1 MMTQLKKDFSLSAVV
16 AGFIVLLVG
25 ITSSGVLVFQAARS
39 FGLDAQGASSWLGS
53 LCLGMGLVGLVLSL
67 RYRMP
72 VLLAWSTP
80 GAALLA
86 GGLAGVSLAEVT
98 GAFLFSALLIF
109 LSGVTGLFEKIMN
122 RIPMGLASALLGGI
136 LLKFCL
142 ETFLCLKS
150 QPLLVGAMLLAY
162 LAGKKWKPRLTMLF
176 VLLAGIITA
185 AAIGELQFAQIE
197 LAPTTWSFVSP
208 EWRWSVLLSVGVPL
222 FVVTMAS
229 QNLPGFAVMRANGF
243 HAPVSQ
249 LMSWTGVMNLLTAC
263 FGGFAINLAAITAAI
278 AMGSESHQDRDKRY
292 VAGVVSGV
300 LYMLVG
306 VMAGSVTSLFAA
318 FPSEMVTAIA
328 GLALLSTTANCL
340 QSALEDARH
349 KEAAFITFAVAASGV
364 SLFGVGSA
372 FWAITAGA
380 LIQFLLG
387 ERKSNGAG

>member
-1 MMTQLKKDFSLSAVV
+1 MV

-53 LCLGMGLVGLVLSL
+53 LCLGMGLLGLGLSL

-86 GGLAGVSLAEVT
+86 GGVAGVGLAEVT
-98 GAFLFSALLIF
+98 GAFLFSGLLIF
-109 LSGVTGLFEKIMN
+109 LAGITGLFEKIMN
-122 RIPMGLASALLGGI
+122 RIPLGLASALLGGI

-142 ETFLCLKS
+142 ETFLSLNS
-150 QPLLVGAMLLAY
+150 QPLLVGLMLLAY

-176 VLLAGIITA
+176 VLVAGILTA
-185 AAIGELQFAQIE
+185 AAIGQLQFTQIK
-197 LAPTTWSFVSP
+197 LAPTSWSFVAP
-208 EWRWSVLLSVGVPL
+208 EWNWSVLLSVGVPL

-243 HAPVSQ
+243 HAPVSS
-249 LMSWTGVMNLLTAC
+249 LMSWSGLMNLLTAC

-278 AMGSESHQDRDKRY
+278 AMGSESHQDRDRRY

-300 LYMLVG
+300 LYIVVG
-306 VMAGSVTSLFAA
+306 LLAGSVTSLFAA
-318 FPSEMVTAIA
+318 FPPEMVIAIA

-349 KEAAFITFAVAASGV
+349 KEAAFITFAVAASGLSV
-364 SLFGVGSA
+364 WGVGSA

-380 LIQFLLG
+380 LTQLLLSD
-387 ERKSNGAG
+387 RRSRGAG

>member
-1 MMTQLKKDFSLSAVV
+1 M

-25 ITSSGVLVFQAARS
+25 ITSSGILVFQAARS

-53 LCLGMGLVGLVLSL
+53 LCLGMGLVGVVLSL

-86 GGLAGVSLAEVT
+86 GGLPGVSLAEVT

-109 LSGVTGLFEKIMN
+109 LSGVSGLFAKIMD
-122 RIPMGLASALLGGI
+122 RIPMSLASALLGGI

-142 ETFLCLKS
+142 ETFLSLKS
-150 QPLLVGAMLLAY
+150 QPLLVGVMLVVY
-162 LAGKKWKPRLTMLF
+162 LAGKKLRPRLTMLF
-176 VLLAGIITA
+176 VLLAGIVTA
-185 AAIGELQFAQIE
+185 ALIGELQFSQIQI
-197 LAPTTWSFVSP
+197 APTTWRFVAP

-229 QNLPGFAVMRANGF
+229 QNLPGLAVMRANGF
-243 HAPVSQ
+243 HPRTSE
-249 LMSWTGVMNLLTAC
+249 LMSWSGLMNLVTAC

-278 AMGSESHQDRDKRY
+278 AMGPESHEEREKRY
-292 VAGVVSGV
+292 VAGVISGV

-306 VMAGSVTSLFAA
+306 VMAGSLTSLFAA
-318 FPSEMVTAIA
+318 FPPEMVIAIA
-328 GLALLSTTANCL
+328 GIALLGTTATCL
-340 QSALEDARH
+340 QNALEDMRH
-349 KEAAFITFAVAASGV
+349 KESAFITFAVAASGLN
-364 SLFGVGSA
+364 LFGVGSA

-380 LIQFLLG
+380 MTQIFLH
-387 ERKSNGAG
+387 KKIKA

>member
-1 MMTQLKKDFSLSAVV
+1 MNRFAQLKADFSLSAVV

-25 ITSSGVLVFQAARS
+25 VTSSGVLVFQAARS

-53 LCLGMGLVGLVLSL
+53 LCLGMGLIGLILSL

-86 GGLAGVSLAEVT
+86 GGLAGVSLAEIT

-109 LSGVTGLFEKIMN
+109 LSGITGLFAKIMN
-122 RIPMGLASALLGGI
+122 RIPMSLASALLGGI

-142 ETFLCLKS
+142 ETFLSIKS
-150 QPLLVGAMLLAY
+150 QPVIVGVMLLAY
-162 LAGKKWKPRLTMLF
+162 LAGKKWKPRLAMLF
-176 VLLAGIITA
+176 VLLAGIVA
-185 AAIGELQFAQIE
+185 AAATGELQFAQIE
-197 LAPTTWSFVSP
+197 LAPTTWSFVAP
-208 EWRWSVLLSVGVPL
+208 EWSWSVLLSVGVPL

-229 QNLPGFAVMRANGF
+229 QNLPGLAVMRANGF
-243 HAPVSQ
+243 HAPVSS
-249 LMSWTGVMNLLTAC
+249 LMTWTGLMNLLTAT

-278 AMGSESHQDRDKRY
+278 AMGPESHEDRDKRY

-300 LYMLVG
+300 LYILVG
-306 VMAGSVTSLFAA
+306 IMAGSVTSLFAA
-318 FPSEMVTAIA
+318 FPAEMVIAIA

-340 QSALEDARH
+340 QNALEDPRH
-349 KEAAFITFAVAASGV
+349 KEAAFITFAVAASGL

-380 LIQFLLG
+380 MTQLFLNQKP
-387 ERKSNGAG
+387 RV

>member
-1 MMTQLKKDFSLSAVV
+1 MSKIAQLKADFSVSAVV

-25 ITSSGVLVFQAARS
+25 VTSSGVLVFQAARS

-53 LCLGMGLVGLVLSL
+53 LCLGMGILGVSFSL

-86 GGLAGVSLAEVT
+86 GGLPGVSLAEVT

-109 LSGVTGLFEKIMN
+109 LSGITGVFEKIMN
-122 RIPMGLASALLGGI
+122 RIPLALASALLGGI

-142 ETFLCLKS
+142 DTFSSLQS
-150 QPLLVGAMLLAY
+150 RPVIVGVMLVAY
-162 LAGKKWKPRLTMLF
+162 LAGKRWKPRLVMLI
-176 VLLAGIITA
+176 VLLAGTIA
-185 AAIGELQFAQIE
+185 AAVMGELQFSQIE

-208 EWRWSVLLSVGVPL
+208 EWRWHVLLSVGVPL
-222 FVVTMAS
+222 FIVTMAS
-229 QNLPGFAVMRANGF
+229 QNLPGLAVMRAHGF
-243 HAPVSQ
+243 PAPVSS
-249 LMSWTGVMNLLTAC
+249 LMSWTGLANLLTAC

-278 AMGSESHQDRDKRY
+278 AMGPESHEDRDRRY

-318 FPSEMVTAIA
+318 FPSEMVIAIA
-328 GLALLSTTANCL
+328 GIALLTTTAQCL
-340 QSALEDARH
+340 QNALEDARYR
-349 KEAAFITFAVAASGV
+349 EAAFITFAVAASGV
-364 SLFGVGSA
+364 SLFGVGAA

-380 LIQFLLG
+380 MTQVT
-387 ERKSNGAG
+387 RKS

>member
-1 MMTQLKKDFSLSAVV
+1 MNRFAQLKADFSLSAVV

-25 ITSSGVLVFQAARS
+25 VTSSGVLVFQAARS

-53 LCLGMGLVGLVLSL
+53 LCLGMGLIGVILSL

-109 LSGVTGLFEKIMN
+109 LSGITGLFAKIMN
-122 RIPMGLASALLGGI
+122 RIPMSLASALLGGI

-142 ETFLCLKS
+142 ETFLSIKS
-150 QPLLVGAMLLAY
+150 QPVIVGVMLLAY
-162 LAGKKWKPRLTMLF
+162 LAGKKWKPRLAMLF
-176 VLLAGIITA
+176 VLLAGIIA
-185 AAIGELQFAQIE
+185 AASIGELQFAQIE
-197 LAPTTWSFVSP
+197 LAPTTWSFVAP
-208 EWRWSVLLSVGVPL
+208 EWSWSVLLSVGVPL

-229 QNLPGFAVMRANGF
+229 QNLPGLAVMRANGF
-243 HAPVSQ
+243 HAPVSS
-249 LMSWTGVMNLLTAC
+249 LMTWTGLMNLLTAT

-278 AMGSESHQDRDKRY
+278 AMGPESHEDRDKRY

-306 VMAGSVTSLFAA
+306 IMAGSVTSLFAA
-318 FPSEMVTAIA
+318 FPAEMVIAIA

-340 QSALEDARH
+340 QNALEDPRH
-349 KEAAFITFAVAASGV
+349 KEAAFITFAVAASGL

-380 LIQFLLG
+380 MTQIFLSQ
-387 ERKSNGAG
+387 RPKA

>member
-1 MMTQLKKDFSLSAVV
+1 MNRFAQLKADFSLSAVV

-25 ITSSGVLVFQAARS
+25 VTSSGVLVFQAARS

-53 LCLGMGLVGLVLSL
+53 LCLGMGLIGVILSL

-109 LSGVTGLFEKIMN
+109 LSGITGLFAKIMN
-122 RIPMGLASALLGGI
+122 RIPMSLASALLGGI

-142 ETFLCLKS
+142 ETFLSIKS
-150 QPLLVGAMLLAY
+150 QPVIVGVMLLAY
-162 LAGKKWKPRLTMLF
+162 LAGKKWKPRLAMLF
-176 VLLAGIITA
+176 VLLAGIVAA

-197 LAPTTWSFVSP
+197 LAPTTWSFVAP
-208 EWRWSVLLSVGVPL
+208 EWSGSVLLSVGVPL

-229 QNLPGFAVMRANGF
+229 QNLPGLAVMRANGF
-243 HAPVSQ
+243 HAPVSS
-249 LMSWTGVMNLLTAC
+249 LMTWTGLMNLLTAT

-278 AMGSESHQDRDKRY
+278 AMGPESHEDRDKRY

-300 LYMLVG
+300 LYILVG
-306 VMAGSVTSLFAA
+306 IMAGSVTSLFAA
-318 FPSEMVTAIA
+318 FPAEMVIAIA

-340 QSALEDARH
+340 QNALEDPRH
-349 KEAAFITFAVAASGV
+349 KEAAFITFAVAASGL

-380 LIQFLLG
+380 MTQLFLNQKP
-387 ERKSNGAG
+387 RV